1 MNTCN
6 MLSKETV
13 LAAIKEI
20 DMIGDRCFLKEYG
33 LDRSRDNLL
42 RDQNTRRVYDTN
54 AIVLAVC
61 HLVFLGKPLKSRR
74 CLKEGASIVKN
85 MLIGSGFEVVRTQYF
100 SIHLVALNA
109 FGSYR

>member
-33 LDRSRDNLL
+33 LDRSRNSLL
-42 RDQNTRRVYDTN
+42 RDSNTWRVYDPN
-54 AIVLAVC
+54 VIACAVSR
-61 HLVFLGKPLKSRR
+61 LMFPGKPLQSRR

-100 SIHLVALNA
+100 SSHRVALNA